1 MDYILLEEYL
11 EKNLSHGRLK
21 HLYSTANETQALLER
36 YLPESPSQEGYLAG
50 LWHDAARQWA
60 PKELL
65 NYSLQNGLEA
75 EAVELAYPHL
85 LHGAVAAHLLEEMVE
100 VEERILKA
108 IRWHTLG
115 NIEMGALGAALYIA
129 DYIEPRRRFV
139 ESDERE
145 ELLESGSLEEL
156 CLSII
161 ARHKIY
167 LEKRGRALA
176 QTTVTLAQFLKE
188 GGTLPYA

>member
-1 MDYILLEEYL
+1 MDFILLEEYL

-21 HLYSTANETQALLER
+21 HLYSTAKETQALLER
-36 YLPESPSQEGYLAG
+36 YVPQSPSQEGYLAG
-50 LWHDAARQWA
+50 LWHDAAREWA
-60 PKELL
+60 PKDLL
-65 NYSLQNGLEA
+65 NYSLENSLEA
-75 EAVELAYPHL
+75 EEVELAYPHL
-85 LHGAVAAHLLEEMVE
+85 LHGAVAAHLLAEMVG

-139 ESDERE
+139 EPRERQ

-156 CLSII
+156 CLRII
-161 ARHKIY
+161 ERHKIY
-167 LEKRGRALA
+167 LEKRERTLAETTVNLA
-176 QTTVTLAQFLKE
+176 QYLKE